1 MSVIICHIILLQKA
15 YWMKR
20 GRMIMYK
27 KIYIIAL
34 IGAAIVLSINQKGK
48 RDYRKEK
55 NVL

>member
-1 MSVIICHIILLQKA
+1 
-15 YWMKR
+15 
-20 GRMIMYK
+20 MYK
-27 KIYIIAL
+27 KIYIFAL

>member
-1 MSVIICHIILLQKA
+1 
-15 YWMKR
+15 
-20 GRMIMYK
+20 MYK

-34 IGAAIVLSINQKGK
+34 IGAAIVLSITQKGK

>member
-1 MSVIICHIILLQKA
+1 
-15 YWMKR
+15 MKR